1 LTDGPFSQ
9 SVVLLLDHGE
19 DGTLG
24 VIINRATKIR
34 LSEVLPELPGGKSHE
49 LFFGGPV
56 GINGLLFVFRGG
68 ELPKGANH
76 VMGDVY
82 FSADKEVLDKLLEQ
96 RRRAEELHL
105 YLGYAGWASGQLDW
119 EISRGSW
126 QLLRADA
133 RTVFEKDPETIW
145 PDLVEDK
152 SRKLI
157 ADGRLLE

>member
-1 LTDGPFSQ
+1 
-9 SVVLLLDHGE
+9 
-19 DGTLG
+19 
-24 VIINRATKIR
+24 
-34 LSEVLPELPGGKSHE
+34 
-49 LFFGGPV
+49 
-56 GINGLLFVFRGG
+56 
-68 ELPKGANH
+68 
-76 VMGDVY
+76 MGDVY